1 MPLLRRHE
9 RTVPLKLNS
18 EASSYVIKEQQSNVD
33 PSIEQIFRGPNERR
47 SSVSN
52 SKRNV
57 ESDSVKS
64 SQSEEIGKR
73 GRVKRENAVKRSNS
87 KNFIEATRKDEKR
100 SLPKATNPTSRASR
114 SSRDLP
120 KLPTKDY
127 EAPID
132 QEKSEYSYEAEDDS
146 TTGSKSKESKYK
158 GNEINVKED
167 SEKYIDQEERSSLYD
182 DFEAKDVVKRGI
194 SGLEDYEEIEDD
206 SVGASE
212 DVALD
217 EAQLSDEEVDKKKVH
232 SDVRVKRQHENLKE
246 AEIPEISGK
255 LENPGASNTIT
266 DQKTQEASLKQDSVN
281 EKENKVTESQVNKD
295 SNEQGE
301 QLKRNVAEKNENDV
315 SKVNTDRDM
324 ENSKQSSSLNEQ
336 TEIENNENAK
346 LLSQDNP
353 DASSDRKTQE
363 VGLASNTKSLN
374 EITGEPSSLKG
385 VSKVDESKVA
395 EVQSSEGVKLEA
407 PANAPEAAPSEDLEK
422 VETSKNEVAAKEQLD
437 GDYEKRVEEQIQRRI
452 DSIKEEIKRE
462 IAENRRMKEI
472 EENNDKFDEL
482 REEEED
488 EEEQAMDSE
497 APEKQENLSKRSLRN
512 SGKSQ
517 VRESNEKKVVKRK
530 KRQGENAQEKVQ
542 GASESGTK
550 KSRLMKKRSVGKV
563 ESQGL
568 NEIPK
573 KHEFPRQVYLVKA
586 DRRKKRKRRS
596 KNSAL
601 IPEQRTVKLEDS
613 LPADLVLDSNLR
625 GDLDNSKQS
634 SVNEDEKA
642 IAEQD
647 SLMEK
652 KSGSVASLT
661 GNGEELGPLATE
673 YGDAFGGLNGE
684 PGMALA
690 RFKRI
695 KRVLRL
701 PSSKT

>member
-1 MPLLRRHE
+1 MYLPLASS
-9 RTVPLKLNS
+9 NS

-57 ESDSVKS
+57 ESENVKS
-64 SQSEEIGKR
+64 TQSEEIGKR
-73 GRVKRENAVKRSNS
+73 GRVKRENGVKRGNS

-100 SLPKATNPTSRASR
+100 SLSKPTNPASRASR

-127 EAPID
+127 EAPVD

-158 GNEINVKED
+158 GSEINVKED

-206 SVGASE
+206 SANAAE

-232 SDVRVKRQHENLKE
+232 GDVRVKRQHENLKE
-246 AEIPEISGK
+246 AEITEISGK
-255 LENPGASNTIT
+255 LENPGASSNTIA
-266 DQKTQEASLKQDSVN
+266 DQKTQETSLKQDSVN

-301 QLKRNVAEKNENDV
+301 QLKRNVAEKNENDM
-315 SKVNTDRDM
+315 SKINSERDM

-336 TEIENNENAK
+336 TEIESNENAK
-346 LLSQDNP
+346 LLNQDNP

-363 VGLASNTKSLN
+363 VGLASNTKGLN

-385 VSKVDESKVA
+385 ASKVEESKIA
-395 EVQSSEGVKLEA
+395 EVQSPEGVKIDV
-407 PANAPEAAPSEDLEK
+407 PANAPEVTPSEDLDK

-472 EENNDKFDEL
+472 EENNEKFDEL

-488 EEEQAMDSE
+488 EEEQAIDSE

-512 SGKSQ
+512 SGKLE
-517 VRESNEKKVVKRK
+517 VRESNEKKAVKRK
-530 KRQGENAQEKVQ
+530 KRQGENGQEKMQ

-550 KSRLMKKRSVGKV
+550 KSRLVKKRSVGKV

-573 KHEFPRQVYLVKA
+573 KHEFPRQVYLVKT

-625 GDLDNSKQS
+625 GDLDNSKS
-634 SVNEDEKA
+634 SVSRVNEDEKA

-647 SLMEK
+647 TLMEK